1 MARKTTTTKKK
12 SAKRATAKKT
22 AAPARKPASAGRS
35 EPAPLDPI
43 AAALARRRQAMI
55 GR

>member
-1 MARKTTTTKKK
+1 MATKKK

-22 AAPARKPASAGRS
+22 AAPARKRASAGKS
-35 EPAPLDPI
+35 EAAPQDPI
-43 AAALARRRQAMI
+43 AAALARRRQAML

>member
-1 MARKTTTTKKK
+1 MAKKTTTKKK
-12 SAKRATAKKT
+12 PAKRATAKKT
-22 AAPARKPASAGRS
+22 AAPVRKSASAGRT

-43 AAALARRRQAMI
+43 AAALARRRQAML